1 MPIPQT
7 SQRRGRAMAPAKAPA
22 RVEVTHGRFPLEANA
37 KHANFH
43 WGVTLPVLKNL
54 IERGQGPGKE
64 TEWKS

>member
-1 MPIPQT
+1 
-7 SQRRGRAMAPAKAPA
+7 MAPAKAPA

-43 WGVTLPVLKNL
+43 WGVTVPVLKNL